1 MKELKIYFFDN
12 GLVTVDDGTKFE
24 NFVAVSLLKLIYA
37 KNDYEGENFELKY
50 LRTKDKKEIDFYLIN
65 ANEIE
70 RVIEAKNR
78 DSIVSRNV
86 RYLQLFA

>member
-37 KNDYEGENFELKY
+37 KNDYEGKNFELKY
-50 LRTKDKKEIDFYLIN
+50 LRTKVKKEIYFCLIN
-65 ANEIE
+65 TNEIE
-70 RVIEAKNR
+70 EVIEVMNDR
-78 DSIVSRNV
+78 E
-86 RYLQLFA
+86 F

>member
-50 LRTKDKKEIDFYLIN
+50 LRTKVKKEIYFCLIN
-65 ANEIE
+65 TNEIE
-70 RVIEAKNR
+70 EVIEVMNDR
-78 DSIVSRNV
+78 E
-86 RYLQLFA
+86 F